1 MADKTTPKSIDEDGA
16 DGRTVQIEAQVVA
29 QFVKDLSF
37 ENPNAERF
45 LSEGP
50 SEKPNIKLEINV
62 LAKRLKDELYE
73 SAIDFKAVASTK
85 DGTIY
90 DLELVYAGLF
100 RLRNVPPEMLEPFLV
115 INCPTLV
122 FPYLRRLVSD
132 LTREGGYPP
141 LVLDPIDFAQLY
153 MRRKAELAAAEP
165 AKIN

>member
-1 MADKTTPKSIDEDGA
+1 MADKTTPKPVSEDGT
-16 DGRTVQIEAQVVA
+16 DGQTVQIEAQVVA

-45 LSEGP
+45 LTAAP

-62 LAKRLKDELYE
+62 VARRLQDELFE

-115 INCPTLV
+115 INCPTLI
-122 FPYLRRLVSD
+122 FPYLRRLVAD

-153 MRRKAELAAAEP
+153 MRRKNELAAAAN